1 MPDQN
6 EPLSIKPSGWSG
18 GHRFEVGEVVIADGC
33 RETIEEEL
41 APSETSVRDFLDG
54 LLTRHVQGDWGEIG
68 AEDWAANNRALRE
81 GRRLV
86 SVYPTPAG
94 RTVLIVTNA
103 TRERTEIRLASG
115 D

>member
-6 EPLSIKPSGWSG
+6 EWSSIKPSGWSG
-18 GHRFEVGEVVIADGC
+18 EHRFEVGEVVIADGC

-41 APSETSVRDFLDG
+41 DSSEPSVQNFLARR
-54 LLTRHVQGDWGEIG
+54 LTRHVQGDWGEIG
-68 AEDWAANNRALRE
+68 EEDWVANNRALRE